1 MKNCHDELAQMDD
14 LVERLK
20 KEKHDL
26 SKEKETMKILINSL
40 QKKEKGLVEQERN
53 RPEENMKSIE

>member
-1 MKNCHDELAQMDD
+1 MDD

-40 QKKEKGLVEQERN
+40 RKKEKGLVEQERN

>member
-20 KEKHDL
+20 KEKYDL
-26 SKEKETMKILINSL
+26 SKEKETKKILINSL